1 MASGLSCPRS
11 ELQPPVVNQVFIYFL
26 TVNLKLSNQSED
38 WTVNLK
44 LSNQSEDWTVY
55 LKLSN
60 QSEDWTVY
68 LKLSNQSEDW
78 EVCLNRKFMLI
89 KHWTITS
96 TKYANIRLLAET
108 PIYLWHTYFICA
120 TTVVPVL
127 FNSFK
132 TLHITIVRGKPC
144 YHGDAQTDPHT
155 FVFRSIVVVF

>member
-1 MASGLSCPRS
+1 MAFGLSCPRS

-26 TVNLKLSNQSED
+26 TVY
-38 WTVNLK
+38 LK

-68 LKLSNQSEDW
+68 SKLSNQSEDW
-78 EVCLNRKFMLI
+78 EVCLNRKFVLI

-108 PIYLWHTYFICA
+108 PRSYLLHTYFICA

-144 YHGDAQTDPHT
+144 YHGDAQTGPHT